1 MLKNVHDELWTT
13 IKSDDYFL
21 CLFSGDAP
29 NVAGDREWSLTLGD
43 LFLKLDQKER
53 ILVHA

>member
-43 LFLKLDQKER
+43 LFLKLDKKER